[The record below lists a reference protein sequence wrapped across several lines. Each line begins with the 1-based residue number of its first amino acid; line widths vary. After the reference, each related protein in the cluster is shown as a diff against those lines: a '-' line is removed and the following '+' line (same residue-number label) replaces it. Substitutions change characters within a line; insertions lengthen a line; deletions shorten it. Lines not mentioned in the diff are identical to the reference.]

1 MENFWS
7 LQLGVIFLLLQ
18 VWASGSCEAA
28 PPCQPGFN
36 LDHSVFRVD
45 RRHLPQGWIVGKV
58 TFDDCTG
65 RKRFLFISEDS
76 RFQVDLDGN
85 IKLKRAVTLHEGHT
99 SFAVHAWDSNG
110 KKLSTRVTLE
120 NESGSHSQHLTPG
133 DTAGQVES
141 SSDVP
146 VLVFPQLSPGAL
158 SRQKRDWVIPP
169 FNIPENAKGPFPQ
182 RVVQIKSS
190 NAKEVQILYSITGP
204 GASEPPEGVF
214 TIDRNSGIVY
224 VTQPLDREAQDQYVL
239 MAHAAAVVGGKAED
253 PMELII
259 TVFDQNDNKP
269 EFIKDTL
276 LGSVSEGSQ
285 PGIQFMKVVA
295 IDKDDPLTYNGQVTY
310 SILNQDPKLPNDNMF
325 MINSQTGAISVASPG
340 LDRENYPEYKLI
352 IQAADTQGQGLS
364 NTCTALITVTDSN
377 DNAPQFV
384 KDSYTVS
391 VPENKVGYVVVKIP
405 VTDNDKPHTPAWNT
419 KYTIVKGNEGGFFSV
434 STAPNKM
441 EGIITTA
448 KGLPLDKNNK
458 HTLLVTVENEV
469 PVANR
474 VPTATA
480 TVIVQV
486 LDVPEPPV
494 FNPTENVIAVSE
506 DLPVHSELIE
516 YTATSGPDLAKK
528 TVWYRV
534 GSDPAGWLN
543 VSKDTGLIRVK
554 SPMDRES
561 PFVRD
566 GNYEALILAIGNDEF
581 PVTGTG
587 TLIIHLEDVNDNA
600 PTIDQREITFCSED
614 PQPVQLSFT
623 DRDGPG
629 NAGPFRVEVR
639 GCSRNDWTVETTPG
653 VHLTLKSKLEQ
664 DEYPIVLRVYDT
676 GDKFQDSVVLMKVYD
691 C

>member
-384 KDSYTVS
+384 KDS
-391 VPENKVGYVVVKIP
+391 
-405 VTDNDKPHTPAWNT
+405 
-419 KYTIVKGNEGGFFSV
+419 
-434 STAPNKM
+434 
-441 EGIITTA
+441 
-448 KGLPLDKNNK
+448 GLPLDKNNK